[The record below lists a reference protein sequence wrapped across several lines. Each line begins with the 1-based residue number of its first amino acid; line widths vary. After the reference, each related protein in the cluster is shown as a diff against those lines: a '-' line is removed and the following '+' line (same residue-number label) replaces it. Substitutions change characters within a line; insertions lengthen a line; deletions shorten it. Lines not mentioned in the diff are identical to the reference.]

1 MSKVKTIPGVR
12 KSKLIASLR
21 RKETALKKK
30 DRFKKAANGEYSYAR
45 GYWVKD
51 SKYVGHIVIDH
62 IPEQVEEKTE
72 YKYITIK
79 SLDVNGEITEKI
91 YRVPVITERKVI
103 PAHDR
108 KRHYGGEY
116 VEIPK
121 RLRRANS
128 TNIQKYC
135 KKLTARK
142 VRRKP
147 VEEVFD
153 NSSYKRLVDLQWELW

>member
-30 DRFKKAANGEYSYAR
+30 DRFKKAANGEYAYAR

-51 SKYVGHIVIDH
+51 EKYVGHIAIDH
-62 IPEQVEEKTE
+62 IPAHVEEKQE
-72 YKYITIK
+72 YRYITIK
-79 SLDVNGEITEKI
+79 YINNNGEISEKT
-91 YRVPVITERKVI
+91 YRMPFVTERKFI

-108 KRHYGGEY
+108 KRRYGGEY
-116 VEIPK
+116 VKIPE

-147 VEEVFD
+147 LEEVYD

>member
-1 MSKVKTIPGVR
+1 MSKVKAIPGVK

-30 DRFKKAANGEYSYAR
+30 DRFKKAANGEYAYAR

-51 SKYVGHIVIDH
+51 RKYVGHIAIDH
-62 IPEQVEEKTE
+62 IPEQVEEKKE
-72 YKYITIK
+72 YRYITIK
-79 SLDVNGEITEKI
+79 YIDDNGEISEKT
-91 YRVPVITERKVI
+91 YRMPFVTERKVI

-128 TNIQKYC
+128 TNIQKYG

-142 VRRKP
+142 VRHKP
-147 VEEVFD
+147 VEEVYD
-153 NSSYKRLVDLQWELW
+153 YSSYKRLIDLAWMID

>member
-30 DRFKKAANGEYSYAR
+30 DRFKKAANGEYAYAR

-51 SKYVGHIVIDH
+51 EKYVGHIAIDH
-62 IPEQVEEKTE
+62 IPEHVEEKKA
-72 YKYITIK
+72 YRYVNIRYINE
-79 SLDVNGEITEKI
+79 LGEVDEKI
-91 YRVPVITERKVI
+91 VAIPYIAERKVI

-108 KRHYGGEY
+108 KRRYGGEW

-142 VRRKP
+142 IRRKP
-147 VEEVFD
+147 LEEVYD